1 LQCVHG
7 FAQARTL
14 QDLAKKVANIV
25 LRRGKHGHDQVE
37 KPKPTIEGCEA

>member
-1 LQCVHG
+1 LQSVHG

-25 LRRGKHGHDQVE
+25 LRGGKHGRDQLG
-37 KPKPTIEGCEA
+37 KPEPTGGGCEA